1 MHLVAL
7 IVVLTVVALY
17 LVWAEPWR
25 KKRPAR
31 RGDMPPP
38 PPVPA
43 DLAPQ
48 ELNPPVSRP
57 GPASTELLHP
67 RESSDEITFVG
78 KPKTPPREESHDDDI
93 TMVGKVPAAL
103 VALSRSGENLKASA
117 ALASSDDEDMTLVGA
132 VPNAL
137 LGKATRPEDKDTA
150 RPPPPSDEMDVDVD
164 GPPPSDPTGPQARI
178 LVTAVA
184 CTDTGRR
191 RAQNEDSFLSLD
203 DFSLYVV
210 ADGMGGYAGGD
221 LASQLACETVERA
234 FRTDRF
240 EGEAVHGRPRRGD
253 ELARSIAMANR
264 AIFNVA
270 QGDKKLEGMGTT
282 IVAIRFSP
290 NKQRAY
296 YAHVGDSRLYRVRGG
311 VMEQLTR
318 DHTIGEATGVTG
330 PLAARLTRAVGIAS
344 LVEVEFGADDPQ
356 VGDTYLLCS
365 DGLTKM
371 LADDEAL
378 DILNEE
384 RDLDK
389 CARRLVDAAND
400 RGGRDNVTVVLIRI
414 ASP

>member
-7 IVVLTVVALY
+7 IVLLTVVALY

-25 KKRPAR
+25 KKGPKK

-38 PPVPA
+38 PAVPA
-43 DLAPQ
+43 DLSPQ
-48 ELNPPVSRP
+48 EINPPVSQP

-67 RESSDEITFVG
+67 REAADEITFVG
-78 KPKTPPREESHDDDI
+78 KPKVKIPEEPHDDDI
-93 TMVGKVPAAL
+93 TMVGKIPAAL
-103 VALSRSGENLKASA
+103 VALSRTGQNPKAGATA
-117 ALASSDDEDMTLVGA
+117 AAKDDEDVTLVGTI
-132 VPNAL
+132 PTAL
-137 LGKATRPEDKDTA
+137 LGKATRPEEQDTA
-150 RPPPPSDEMDVDVD
+150 RPPPMSDDLDVDVD

-191 RAQNEDSFLSLD
+191 RAQNEDSYLALD
-203 DFSLYVV
+203 DVGLYVV

-221 LASQLACETVERA
+221 LASQLACETVEKA
-234 FRTDRF
+234 FLSSRF
-240 EGEAVHGRPRRGD
+240 DGEPVHGRPRRGD

-264 AIFNVA
+264 AVFNRA
-270 QGDKKLEGMGTT
+270 QGDRKLEGMGTT

-296 YAHVGDSRLYRVRGG
+296 YAHVGDSRLYRIRGG
-311 VMEQLTR
+311 VMEQMTR

-356 VGDTYLLCS
+356 VGDTYLICS

-371 LADDEAL
+371 LEDDEVL
-378 DILNEE
+378 DIVTEE

-389 CARRLVDAAND
+389 CARRLVDHANE
-400 RGGRDNVTVVLIRI
+400 RGGRDNVTVVLMRI
-414 ASP
+414 AAP

>member
-1 MHLVAL
+1 MHWVAL
-7 IVVLTVVALY
+7 IVALTVVALY

-25 KKRPAR
+25 KRRPAR
-31 RGDMPPP
+31 RRGDVPPP
-38 PPVPA
+38 PPIPA
-43 DLAPQ
+43 DLAPR
-48 ELNPPVSRP
+48 ELNPPVSTP
-57 GPASTELLHP
+57 PDPSTELPHP
-67 RESSDEITFVG
+67 REASDEITFVG
-78 KPKTPPREESHDDDI
+78 KASPARPREAHDDDI
-93 TMVGKVPAAL
+93 TMVGKVPASI
-103 VALSRSGENLKASA
+103 VALSRSGENPKAPP
-117 ALASSDDEDMTLVGA
+117 SDDEDMTLVGA
-132 VPNAL
+132 VPHAL
-137 LGKATRPEDKDTA
+137 LGKAMRPEDKDTA
-150 RPPPPSDEMDVDVD
+150 RPPPASDDLDVDVD

-191 RAQNEDSFLSLD
+191 RAHNEDSYLSLD
-203 DFSLYVV
+203 QFSLYVV

-253 ELARSIAMANR
+253 ELARSISMANR

-270 QGDKKLEGMGTT
+270 QGDRKLEGMGTT

-344 LVEVEFGADDPQ
+344 LVEVEFSSDDPQ
-356 VGDTYLLCS
+356 IGDTYLLCS

-371 LADDEAL
+371 LSDDEVL
-378 DILNEE
+378 DVLTET

-389 CARRLVDAAND
+389 CARRLVDAANEH
-400 RGGRDNVTVVLIRI
+400 GGRDNVTVVLIQI

>member
-25 KKRPAR
+25 KQRPAR

-43 DLAPQ
+43 DLAPSA
-48 ELNPPVSRP
+48 LNPPVSQPGEARTRP
-57 GPASTELLHP
+57 DE
-67 RESSDEITFVG
+67 DEITFVAKG
-78 KPKTPPREESHDDDI
+78 KPAAAAAHDDDI
-93 TMVGKVPAAL
+93 TMVGRVPAAL
-103 VALSRSGENLKASA
+103 VALSRSGENPKAGA
-117 ALASSDDEDMTLVGA
+117 DAHADDDMTLVGA
-132 VPNAL
+132 VPAAL
-137 LGKATRPEDKDTA
+137 LGKAVRPEDKDTA
-150 RPPPPSDEMDVDVD
+150 RPPPMSDDMDVDVD

-184 CTDTGRR
+184 HTDTGRR
-191 RAQNEDSFLSLD
+191 RAQNEDSYLSLD

-210 ADGMGGYAGGD
+210 ADGMGGYAGGE

-234 FRTDRF
+234 FRADRF

-270 QGDKKLEGMGTT
+270 QGDRKLEGMGTT

-344 LVEVEFGADDPQ
+344 LIEVEFGADDPQ

-384 RDLDK
+384 RDLDR
-389 CARRLVDAAND
+389 CARRLVETAND
-400 RGGRDNVTVVLIRI
+400 HGGRDNVTVVLIRI
-414 ASP
+414 AAP